1 TQLLSDAEA
10 AAKTSQ
16 WARAMKLAE
25 QAIGSKPDG
34 ATKARAAMVAA
45 LAACNLKNQSK
56 AKAYYAMATPSSKT
70 LVRQRCLSN
79 GIEVQ

>member
-1 TQLLSDAEA
+1 
-10 AAKTSQ
+10 
-16 WARAMKLAE
+16 MKLAE